1 MRDPLFKGCT
11 RPAMLL
17 GVPATPLALCSGAIA
32 LLCVWISIAFLALFP
47 ALLLA
52 MRIMIRRDDQQFRL
66 IWLYLRMRWLS
77 PDRTRAFWRSTA
89 YAPLR
94 VTTRRRRVRA
104 P

>member
-11 RPAMLL
+11 RPAMLM
-17 GVPATPLALCSGAIA
+17 GVPATPLAVCSGTIA
-32 LLCVWISIAFLALFP
+32 LLGIWFSIAFLALFP
-47 ALLLA
+47 VALLA

-77 PDRTRAFWRSTA
+77 RDRTHAFWQGTV

-94 VTTRRRRVRA
+94 YAERRQRLRK

>member
-17 GVPATPLALCSGAIA
+17 GVPATSLALCSGAIA

-47 ALLLA
+47 VLLLT

-77 PDRTRAFWRSTA
+77 LDRTHAFWRSAA

-94 VTTRRRRVRA
+94 MTTRRRRVRV